1 MEDFIKVKITKL
13 ACKVTVKWLRPKK
26 IFGNCQKKG
35 MPLVKHPFKRFRIYQ
50 DFTLY
55 LICEL
60 KLYYKDA
67 GYEL

>member
-1 MEDFIKVKITKL
+1 MEDFIKVTKL
-13 ACKVTVKWLRPKK
+13 VCKVTVKWLRPKK
-26 IFGNCQKKG
+26 NFGNYQKKG
-35 MPLVKHPFKRFRIYQ
+35 MPLVKHPFDRLRIYQ

-55 LICEL
+55 LIYEL